1 MIAKQPNKYIEG
13 AMQLTEKRYAPLGEH
28 SEKVGKITFVVSSF
42 ADKTSEKKLEQ
53 LIIQL
58 LENKIKNTEY
68 MEESA

>member
-1 MIAKQPNKYIEG
+1 
-13 AMQLTEKRYAPLGEH
+13 LTEKSYAPLGEH
-28 SEKVGKITFVVSSF
+28 SEKAGKITFVVSSF
-42 ADKTSEKKLEQ
+42 ADKTSDKNPEQ

>member
-1 MIAKQPNKYIEG
+1 MRLA
-13 AMQLTEKRYAPLGEH
+13 EKSYTPLGEH
-28 SEKVGKITFVVSSF
+28 REKVGKITFVVSSF
-42 ADKTSEKKLEQ
+42 ADKTSEKKPEQ

>member
-1 MIAKQPNKYIEG
+1 M
-13 AMQLTEKRYAPLGEH
+13 TEKSYAPLGEH

-42 ADKTSEKKLEQ
+42 ADKTSDKNPEQ